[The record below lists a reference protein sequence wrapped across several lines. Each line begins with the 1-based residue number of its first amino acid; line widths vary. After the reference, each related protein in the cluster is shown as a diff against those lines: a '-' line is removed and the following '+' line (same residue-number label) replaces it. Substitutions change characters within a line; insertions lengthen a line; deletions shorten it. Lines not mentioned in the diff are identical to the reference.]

1 MKNKIAF
8 FDAVK
13 LLKNKIEFYE
23 STSYYYNLEL
33 ALADLF
39 VKLDNFKSA
48 DSLYKVIIKQ
58 QLNSKLNYIANIRRG
73 LLKKDLIKK
82 YLEGSNYDKYYI
94 LQKLK
99 GKSIKYWS
107 IPVMIYLSKLLD
119 EGYDVF
125 IEKLGKK
132 FNVNNYSSS
141 YAVFLISKYMLENND
156 FVNAN
161 KMAGLSLRYNS
172 DNNFKIILKEQ
183 FNKTRW
189 FLTNGDTLLNKIKI
203 FKQ

>member
-1 MKNKIAF
+1 
-8 FDAVK
+8 
-13 LLKNKIEFYE
+13 
-23 STSYYYNLEL
+23 
-33 ALADLF
+33 
-39 VKLDNFKSA
+39 
-48 DSLYKVIIKQ
+48 
-58 QLNSKLNYIANIRRG
+58 
-73 LLKKDLIKK
+73 
-82 YLEGSNYDKYYI
+82 
-94 LQKLK
+94 
-99 GKSIKYWS
+99 
-107 IPVMIYLSKLLD
+107 MIYLSKLLN

-203 FKQ
+203 FNQ